1 MCYII
6 RLGLFPIVSPAHVAK
21 GLNAKE
27 WCDSCIAVAVAGGG
41 SGKGGGRPEQANATI
56 VMPST
61 VDVGTLL
68 ESARIFAGSKLG
80 L

>member
-1 MCYII
+1 MN

-27 WCDSCIAVAVAGGG
+27 WCDCCIAVAAASGG

-56 VMPST
+56 VIPSG

-68 ESARIFAGSKLG
+68 EAARIFAESKLG